1 MSIRSKL
8 LATVAVLPIAGAAL
22 FAASAPASATAP
34 KPAPDCV
41 VGYVCVQFTNG
52 AVEAIVGGTT
62 RTYSP
67 AATMVGITN
76 GSAYDYCVDG
86 TPDFQLKSGWYRD
99 EVQPITRIAPGE
111 VCTS

>member
-1 MSIRSKL
+1 MSTRSKL
-8 LATVAVLPIAGAAL
+8 FATIAALPLAGAAL
-22 FAASAPASATAP
+22 LAVSAPASATAP
-34 KPAPDCV
+34 PAPNCV

-52 AVEAIVGGTT
+52 AVEAIPGGAT
-62 RTYSP
+62 RTYNP

-86 TPDFQLKSGWYRD
+86 SPDFQLKSGWYRD